1 MRRNWDLS
9 MMVLII
15 ILAFSSFRSGAF
27 SSPMEWLMNK
37 LMFLPAIIIGLS
49 LHEYANAKVAY
60 KLGDPTPK
68 MQGRVSINPLAHIDW
83 VGFASLIFVGF
94 GWGRPVEICFPRPG
108 PELSKG

>member
-49 LHEYANAKVAY
+49 LHE
-60 KLGDPTPK
+60 
-68 MQGRVSINPLAHIDW
+68 
-83 VGFASLIFVGF
+83 
-94 GWGRPVEICFPRPG
+94 
-108 PELSKG
+108 